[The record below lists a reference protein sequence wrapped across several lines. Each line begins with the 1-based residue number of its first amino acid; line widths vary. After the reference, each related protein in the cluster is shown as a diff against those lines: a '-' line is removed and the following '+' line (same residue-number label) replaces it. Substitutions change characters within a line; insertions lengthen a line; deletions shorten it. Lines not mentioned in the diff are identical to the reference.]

1 MTSVTSATTTTTTS
15 TSSSA
20 SSNTVISS
28 DFETFLKML
37 TTQMENQDPL
47 NPIESSDFAVQLATF
62 SGVEQQVLTN
72 DLLES
77 LGSQLGLMGMTQL
90 AGWVGME
97 ARVAAP
103 AYFDGSN
110 PVTLAPNPVS
120 GADTAILVGYDAD
133 GTEVY
138 RQSISISADT
148 IEWDGTGTNG
158 DTLPE
163 GLYSFELESY
173 NNGTLLSTDTTEV
186 YSRIVEAQGT
196 SDDGTV
202 LVLRGG
208 TTVTTDDITAL
219 REAS

>member
-1 MTSVTSATTTTTTS
+1 MTSVTSATTATTTS
-15 TSSSA
+15 TASSA
-20 SSNTVISS
+20 SSSTVISS

-47 NPIESSDFAVQLATF
+47 NPMDSADFALQLATF

-72 DLLES
+72 DLLGS
-77 LGSQLGLMGMTQL
+77 LSTQFGLMGMTQL

-103 AYFDGSN
+103 VYFDDA

-120 GADTAILVGYDAD
+120 GADSAVLVGYDAD

-138 RQSISISADT
+138 RKSISVTADT
-148 IEWDGTGTNG
+148 VEWNGTDTNG
-158 DTLPE
+158 NALPA

-196 SDDGTV
+196 SDGTV
-202 LVLRGG
+202 LVLKGG
-208 TTVTTDDITAL
+208 TTVTTDAITAL
-219 REAS
+219 READ